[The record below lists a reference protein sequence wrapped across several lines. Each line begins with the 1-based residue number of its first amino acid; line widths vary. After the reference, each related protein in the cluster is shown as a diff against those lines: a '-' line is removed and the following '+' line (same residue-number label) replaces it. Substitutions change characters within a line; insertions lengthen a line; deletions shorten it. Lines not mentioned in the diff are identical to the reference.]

1 MEQHETPTQALFPPQ
16 APRLHAALL
25 HDAEGLMREITIDQA
40 IAHFKDIE
48 GRYRALYTMTRLPE
62 SIRRRIKDNAAQAH
76 MLATL
81 AEKEKRKIDRGY

>member
-1 MEQHETPTQALFPPQ
+1 
-16 APRLHAALL
+16 
-25 HDAEGLMREITIDQA
+25 MREISIDDA

-81 AEKEKRKIDRGY
+81 AEKEKRKIDRAN

>member
-1 MEQHETPTQALFPPQ
+1 
-16 APRLHAALL
+16 
-25 HDAEGLMREITIDQA
+25 MREITIDQA

-76 MLATL
+76 LLASL
-81 AEKEKRKIDRGY
+81 AEKEKRKTQYVQR

>member
-1 MEQHETPTQALFPPQ
+1 
-16 APRLHAALL
+16 
-25 HDAEGLMREITIDQA
+25 MREISIDDA

-62 SIRRRIKDNAAQAH
+62 SIRRRVKDNAAQAH

>member
-1 MEQHETPTQALFPPQ
+1 
-16 APRLHAALL
+16 
-25 HDAEGLMREITIDQA
+25 MREISIDQA

-62 SIRRRIKDNAAQAH
+62 SIRRRVKDNAAQAH

>member
-1 MEQHETPTQALFPPQ
+1 
-16 APRLHAALL
+16 
-25 HDAEGLMREITIDQA
+25 MREISIDQA

-62 SIRRRIKDNAAQAH
+62 SIRRRVKDNAAQAH

-81 AEKEKRKIDRGY
+81 AEKEKRKAQYAQH

>member
-1 MEQHETPTQALFPPQ
+1 
-16 APRLHAALL
+16 
-25 HDAEGLMREITIDQA
+25 MREITIDQA

>member
-1 MEQHETPTQALFPPQ
+1 
-16 APRLHAALL
+16 
-25 HDAEGLMREITIDQA
+25 MREITIDQA

-76 MLATL
+76 LLASL
-81 AEKEKRKIDRGY
+81 AEKEKRKTDHGF